1 MKTDTVLLR
10 LDSERLADLRPGRS
24 HGFDTAQVRGIMDGI
39 YARGDRLMLWFLT
52 GHMALAVLFA
62 FYHGTWIQTWAVGG
76 GALVSFAICSTLWP
90 RTFFTRAFAG
100 IAQQAFVALHIYQL
114 YGQSEQHFWYFT
126 AFTMMIVYQD
136 WVCMWPGAL
145 LIILQHSIFAGL
157 HNAGYPVHFFP
168 EPYVGFTK
176 LFFHFGIALVQVA
189 ICGYWAHL
197 LREQTLNDAWRRL
210 QLSDDQRLLQ
220 QQLAQIQTSEAALK
234 ASTDALEEVSR
245 RHRAILDNVPDAMWV
260 KDLRGRYTAVNEAFA
275 RLFGRPKEQFETL
288 TATDIAPPE
297 AALAA
302 TDQEEQAVA
311 ARKPVSAEREL
322 VVDGVT
328 VALDTTV
335 SPVLDADGVPVGTTG
350 IARDVTDRRR
360 AEAER
365 RHIEDQV
372 QHAQK
377 LESLGVLAGGIA
389 HDFNN
394 LLAEILGNAELAR
407 RELAPDSPTLALFND
422 IEASAMRAVELTR
435 QMLAYSGRAQLESRP
450 LDLSSIVD
458 TMADALRKTISP
470 NADLQLELAT
480 ALPLVEADL
489 SQIQQVVTNLVINA
503 SEALKDGVGTITVR
517 TERANITAGQLSQ
530 LEAQGE
536 LREGAFVVIEVSDTG
551 EGMFADTKQ
560 KMFDPFFTTKFVGRG
575 LGLPAVLG
583 ILRGHHGAIIAN
595 TTVGRGTTFRVLFP
609 ALATPAAQAGQAA
622 PEFPAPI
629 VEHGQEVVLVVDDEP
644 GVRRTAARILEH
656 AGFAVLTASDG
667 VEGLALVE
675 EHRSAIA
682 LVLLDVLMPRLSGV
696 EALRAMREVM
706 PGLPIVLT
714 SGFTGDGAAE
724 RLGKLEFVKFIQKPY
739 RMNDLVAMVRALID
753 EASIRS

>member
-1 MKTDTVLLR
+1 
-10 LDSERLADLRPGRS
+10 
-24 HGFDTAQVRGIMDGI
+24 MDGI
-39 YARGDRLMLWFLT
+39 YARGDRLMLWFLA

-62 FYHGTWIQTWAVGG
+62 FSHQTWVQTWAIGG
-76 GALVSFAICSTLWP
+76 GALVSFAVISRLWP

-100 IAQQAFVALHIYQL
+100 VAQQAFVALHIYQL

-145 LIILQHSIFAGL
+145 LIIVQHTIFAGL

-197 LREQTLNDAWRRL
+197 LREQTLSDAWRRL
-210 QLSDDQRLLQ
+210 QLSESSQ
-220 QQLAQIQTSEAALK
+220 
-234 ASTDALEEVSR
+234 

-260 KDLRGRYTAVNEAFA
+260 KDIQGRYTAVNEAFA
-275 RLFGRPKEQFETL
+275 RLFGRPKEAFETL
-288 TATDIAPPE
+288 TAADIVSAD
-297 AALAA
+297 AALVS
-302 TDQEEQAVA
+302 TDQEARA
-311 ARKPVSAEREL
+311 IADRKPVTVEREFT
-322 VVDGVT
+322 VDGRLF
-328 VALDTTV
+328 AMDTTV
-335 SPVLDADGVPVGTTG
+335 SPVLDADGKPIGTTG
-350 IARDVTDRRR
+350 IARDVTDRIR

-365 RHIEDQV
+365 RHAEDQV
-372 QHAQK
+372 RHAQK

-435 QMLAYSGRAQLESRP
+435 QMLAYSGKAQLESRP
-450 LDLSSIVD
+450 LDLSRTID
-458 TMADALRKTISP
+458 AMAGVLRKTISP
-470 NADLQLELAT
+470 KAELRLELA
-480 ALPLVEADL
+480 AGLPLVDADL

-503 SEALKDGVGTITVR
+503 SEALRDGVGTITVR
-517 TERANITAGQLSQ
+517 TERTDITAGELSQ

-536 LREGAFVVIEVSDTG
+536 LSEGAFVVIEVSDTG
-551 EGMFADTKQ
+551 EGMYADTKQ

-595 TTVGRGTTFRVLFP
+595 TTVGRGTTIRVLFP
-609 ALATPAAQAGQAA
+609 ALATPAVQAAA
-622 PEFPAPI
+622 PEHVGSEPT
-629 VEHGQEVVLVVDDEP
+629 VDRGQELILVVDDEP

-656 AGFAVLTASDG
+656 AGFAVLTAVDG

-675 EHRSAIA
+675 ERRSAIS
-682 LVLLDVLMPRLSGV
+682 LVLLDMLMPRLSGAD
-696 EALRAMREVM
+696 ALKAMREVM
-706 PGLPIVLT
+706 PDLPIVLT
-714 SGFTGDGAAE
+714 SGFTGDGTAD
-724 RLGKLEFVKFIQKPY
+724 RLGNLEHVKFIQKPY
-739 RMNDLVAMVRALID
+739 RMNDLIDMVRSLID

>member
-1 MKTDTVLLR
+1 MKTDTVSLP
-10 LDSERLADLRPGRS
+10 LDSARLAELRPGRS
-24 HGFDTAQVRGIMDGI
+24 HGFDTAQVRAIMDGI

-62 FYHGTWIQTWAVGG
+62 FYHGTWVQTWAVGG
-76 GALVSFAICSTLWP
+76 GALVSFAVISTVWP

-145 LIILQHSIFAGL
+145 LIIAQHSIFAGL

-197 LREQTLNDAWRRL
+197 LREQTLSDAWRRL

-220 QQLAQIQTSEAALK
+220 EQLTKIQTSEAALK
-234 ASTDALEEVSR
+234 ASTDALEESSR

-260 KDLRGRYTAVNEAFA
+260 KDIRGRYTAVNEAFA
-275 RLFGRPKEQFETL
+275 RLFRRPKEQFEAL
-288 TATDIAPPE
+288 TAADIAP
-297 AALAA
+297 ADVALIAS
-302 TDQEEQAVA
+302 DQEERAVA
-311 ARKPVSAEREL
+311 GCTPVTAEREVIINGTL
-322 VVDGVT
+322 L
-328 VALDTTV
+328 ALDTTV
-335 SPVLDADGVPVGTTG
+335 SPVLDADGKPIGTTG
-350 IARDVTDRRR
+350 IARDVTDRKR

-365 RHIEDQV
+365 RHTEDQV
-372 QHAQK
+372 RHAQK

-407 RELAPDSPTLALFND
+407 RELAPDSPTLVLFND

-450 LDLSSIVD
+450 LDLSNVID
-458 TMADALRKTISP
+458 AMADALRKTISLK
-470 NADLQLELAT
+470 ADLQLELADG
-480 ALPLVEADL
+480 LPLVDADL
-489 SQIQQVVTNLVINA
+489 AQIQQVVTNLVINA
-503 SEALKDGVGTITVR
+503 SEALRDGVGTITVR
-517 TERANITAGQLSQ
+517 TERTDITAGQLSQ

-536 LREGAFVVIEVSDTG
+536 LSEGTFVVIEVVDTG
-551 EGMFADTKQ
+551 EGMYADTKQ
-560 KMFDPFFTTKFVGRG
+560 RMFDPFFTTKFVGRG

-583 ILRGHHGAIIAN
+583 ILRGHHGAIVAN
-595 TTVGRGTTFRVLFP
+595 TSVGRGTTFRVLFP
-609 ALATPAAQAGQAA
+609 ALSASAAQPTPPSAI
-622 PEFPAPI
+622 EPALG
-629 VEHGQEVVLVVDDEP
+629 HGQEVVLVVDDEP
-644 GVRRTAARILEH
+644 GVRKTAARILEH
-656 AGFAVLTASDG
+656 AGFAVLTAADG

-675 EHRSAIA
+675 EHRSAIS

-706 PGLPIVLT
+706 PDLPIVLT
-714 SGFTGDGAAE
+714 SGFTGDDTAD
-724 RLGKLEFVKFIQKPY
+724 RLGKVELVKFIQKPY
-739 RMNDLVAMVRALID
+739 RMNDLIGMVRALID

>member
-1 MKTDTVLLR
+1 MQP
-10 LDSERLADLRPGRS
+10 LDSARLADLRPGRS
-24 HGFDTAQVRGIMDGI
+24 HGFDSAQVREIMDGI
-39 YARGDRLMLWFLT
+39 YARGDRLMLWFLA

-62 FYHGTWIQTWAVGG
+62 FYHQTWVQTWAIGG
-76 GALVSFAICSTLWP
+76 GSLVAFAVISTLWP

-100 IAQQAFVALHIYQL
+100 IAQQAFVALHIYQM

-145 LIILQHSIFAGL
+145 LIIVQHSIFAGL

-197 LREQTLNDAWRRL
+197 LREQTLSDAWRRL
-210 QLSDDQRLLQ
+210 QLSDDQRLL
-220 QQLAQIQTSEAALK
+220 
-234 ASTDALEEVSR
+234 EESSR

-260 KDLRGRYTAVNEAFA
+260 KDIRGRYTAVNEAFS
-275 RLFGRPKEQFETL
+275 RLFHRPKEDFETL
-288 TATDIAPPE
+288 TSADILPADAAFIGRTQE
-297 AALAA
+297 A
-302 TDQEEQAVA
+302 QAIA
-311 ARKPVSAEREL
+311 GRKPVSAEREL
-322 VVDGVT
+322 IVDGT
-328 VALDTTV
+328 VLTLDTTV
-335 SPVLDADGVPVGTTG
+335 SPVLDADGNAIGTTG
-350 IARDVTDRRR
+350 IARDVTDRIR

-365 RHIEDQV
+365 RHTEDQV
-372 QHAQK
+372 RHAQK

-407 RELAPDSPTLALFND
+407 RELAPESPTLALFND

-435 QMLAYSGRAQLESRP
+435 QMLAYSGGAQLESRP
-450 LDLSSIVD
+450 LDLSNIID
-458 TMADALRKTISP
+458 ALADALRKSISP
-470 NADLQLELAT
+470 RADLQLQLARG
-480 ALPLVEADL
+480 LPFVDADL
-489 SQIQQVVTNLVINA
+489 AQIQQVVTNLVINA
-503 SEALKDGVGTITVR
+503 SEALAHGVGTITVR
-517 TERANITAGQLSQ
+517 TERADITAGQLSQ

-536 LREGAFVVIEVSDTG
+536 LREGTFVVIEVSDTG

-595 TTVGRGTTFRVLFP
+595 TIVGRGTTFRVLFP
-609 ALATPAAQAGQAA
+609 ALVTPAAQTMAPAA
-622 PEFPAPI
+622 VTARPVAER
-629 VEHGQEVVLVVDDEP
+629 GQEIVLVVDDEP

-656 AGFAVLTASDG
+656 AGFAVLMAADG
-667 VEGLALVE
+667 VEGLAMVE
-675 EHRSAIA
+675 EHRNAIS
-682 LVLLDVLMPRLSGV
+682 LVLLDMLMPRLSGID
-696 EALRAMREVM
+696 ALRAMREVM
-706 PGLPIVLT
+706 PDLPIVLT
-714 SGFTGDGAAE
+714 SGFAGDE
-724 RLGKLEFVKFIQKPY
+724 TVDRLGDVDLVKFIQKPY
-739 RMNDLVAMVRALID
+739 RMNDLIAMVRSLID
-753 EASIRS
+753 DASIRS

>member
-1 MKTDTVLLR
+1 
-10 LDSERLADLRPGRS
+10 
-24 HGFDTAQVRGIMDGI
+24 MDGI
-39 YARGDRLMLWFLT
+39 YARGDRLMLWFLV
-52 GHMALAVLFA
+52 GHMALAVLFG
-62 FYHGTWIQTWAVGG
+62 FYHQTWVQTWAIGG
-76 GALVSFAICSTLWP
+76 GALVAFAIISTLWP

-145 LIILQHSIFAGL
+145 LIIVQHSIFAGL

-197 LREQTLNDAWRRL
+197 LREQTLSDAWRRL

-220 QQLAQIQTSEAALK
+220 QQLTQIQTSEAALK
-234 ASTDALEEVSR
+234 ASTDALEEISR

-260 KDLRGRYTAVNEAFA
+260 KDIQGRYTAVNEAFA
-275 RLFGRPKEQFETL
+275 RIFGRPKEAFEML
-288 TATDIAPPE
+288 TAGDIVSAD
-297 AALAA
+297 AALMS
-302 TDQEEQAVA
+302 TDQE
-311 ARKPVSAEREL
+311 ARALADLKPITAEREFT
-322 VVDGVT
+322 VDKRLL
-328 VALDTTV
+328 AMDTTV
-335 SPVLDADGVPVGTTG
+335 SPVLDAHGNAIGTTG
-350 IARDVTDRRR
+350 ISRDVTDRKR

-365 RHIEDQV
+365 RHAEDQV
-372 QHAQK
+372 RHAQK

-435 QMLAYSGRAQLESRP
+435 QMLAYSGKAQLESRP
-450 LDLSSIVD
+450 LDLSRTIDV
-458 TMADALRKTISP
+458 MVDALRKTISP
-470 NADLQLELAT
+470 KADLQLDLARG
-480 ALPLVEADL
+480 LPLVDADL
-489 SQIQQVVTNLVINA
+489 AQIQQVVTNLVINA
-503 SEALKDGVGTITVR
+503 SEALRDGVGTITVR
-517 TERANITAGQLSQ
+517 TERTDITAGQLSQ

-536 LREGAFVVIEVSDTG
+536 LSEGAFVVIEVSDTG
-551 EGMFADTKQ
+551 EGMYADTKQ

-595 TTVGRGTTFRVLFP
+595 TTLGRGTTFRVLFP
-609 ALATPAAQAGQAA
+609 ALATPAAQLTAA
-622 PEFPAPI
+622 PPLMTGAALD
-629 VEHGQEVVLVVDDEP
+629 HGQEIVLVVDDEP

-656 AGFAVLTASDG
+656 AGFAVLTAADG
-667 VEGLALVE
+667 VEGLAMVE
-675 EHRSAIA
+675 EHRSAIS
-682 LVLLDVLMPRLSGV
+682 LVLLDVLMPRLGGV

-706 PGLPIVLT
+706 PDLPIVLT
-714 SGFTGDGAAE
+714 SGFTGDGTAD
-724 RLGKLEFVKFIQKPY
+724 RLANLELVKFIQKPY
-739 RMNDLVAMVRALID
+739 RMNDLIAMVRSLID